1 MLNRHKIIREI
12 YFYSTCLKL
21 NYLINRYRAKGTF
34 ARGRA
39 MGLGQGERVEIYLFP
54 SRFNLLP
61 TNATKSNGYKIRII
75 SDLCEKSAK
84 LV

>member
-1 MLNRHKIIREI
+1 
-12 YFYSTCLKL
+12 
-21 NYLINRYRAKGTF
+21 
-34 ARGRA
+34 